1 MSRFG
6 SAQQLSA
13 LFAGLCLLLLP
24 GQADAQNPAAAEAL
38 FEQARAA
45 MAAGSYDIACARFR
59 DSDKLDPA
67 VGTRFN
73 LADCEEKRGRLAT
86 AWSLFRGVSSEL
98 AQDDDRKP
106 IADDR
111 AAKLKPRLPIVTMVL
126 PPDAP
131 PGMRVRIDGV
141 EIGEGSF
148 GVPLPM
154 DPGKHDLSLLA
165 PGEPEHRR
173 SFELGEGEH
182 STLLLAIEKAPE
194 PVAATA
200 EPPAPSRDFDDVSRR
215 QWAYMAGGVGLAGVV
230 VGATAGIMTLRKK
243 SLADD
248 ECNDET
254 RTCTQAGRDA
264 NESGRRFGVV
274 SSVGF
279 GVGVVG
285 LAAGAYLLLTSPSS
299 GAASTYRSSPVLR
312 AAKLRA
318 EIALEPESGFVSVAG
333 RF

>member
-1 MSRFG
+1 V
-6 SAQQLSA
+6 LV
-13 LFAGLCLLLLP
+13 AGLCLLLLP
-24 GQADAQNPAAAEAL
+24 AQASAQNPAAAEAL

-59 DSDKLDPA
+59 DSDRLDPA

-106 IADDR
+106 IADER

-126 PPDAP
+126 PPDAA

-141 EIGEGSF
+141 EIGEASF

-154 DPGKHDLSLLA
+154 DPGKHDLSLLPA
-165 PGEPEHRR
+165 GGPERRR
-173 SFELGEGEH
+173 SFVLREGEH
-182 STLLLAIEKAPE
+182 SELLLAVGDAPE
-194 PVAATA
+194 PQPPRGAA
-200 EPPAPSRDFDDVSRR
+200 EPASEAGETDDSRR
-215 QWAYMAGGVGLAGVV
+215 RWAYVAGGVGIAGVV
-230 VGATAGIMTLRKK
+230 VGAAAGIMTLQKK
-243 SLADD
+243 SVADG
-248 ECNDET
+248 ECDDAT
-254 RTCTQAGRDA
+254 RTCSRLGRDA
-264 NESGRRFGVV
+264 NESGRRFGVL

-279 GVGVVG
+279 GIGVVG
-285 LAAGAYLLLTSPSS
+285 LAAGTYLFLTSPSS
-299 GAASTYRSSPVLR
+299 SAASTYRSTPRRSETA

-318 EIALEPESGFVSVAG
+318 ELALEPESGFVSLAG